1 MDTLKSGLAP
11 FVLREFINRH
21 KGRSD
26 QVLQQLLGEPVRDA
40 KGHFSNMDAA
50 ALLRVM
56 WESWNEVYRDT
67 LGHAERSLVSE
78 LRDIRNRWAHQESF
92 SSDDAYRALDSTH
105 RLLTAVS
112 SPEAGEIENMKMEL
126 LRVRFDEQA
135 RTQRR
140 RTPGTAIENQATGG
154 LAPWREVVSPHQ
166 DVASGRYQ
174 QAEFAADLWQVHLG
188 EGSPEYLDPS
198 EFFRRTYLTDSLKQL
213 LGGAVQR
220 LAGMGGDPV
229 VQLQTNFGGGKT
241 HSMLALYHLFS
252 GTTVSELSGMDAI
265 MQETEVAALPSVNRV
280 VLVGNRISPGN
291 PVSKTDGTEV
301 RTLWGEIAWQ
311 LGQAVGGEAEA
322 RRAYERIR
330 ADDERATNP
339 GDALRELLNEYGPSL
354 ILIDEWVAY
363 ARQLHDEGDL
373 PAGSFETQFT
383 FAQALSESAKLA
395 KPESTAPMD
404 GVRKAEGG

>member
-11 FVLREFINRH
+11 FVSREFINHH

-26 QVLQQLLGEPVRDA
+26 QVLQQVLGEPVQDA
-40 KGHFSNMDAA
+40 KGHFSNMDTA

-112 SPEAGEIENMKMEL
+112 SPEAGEVENMKMEL

-140 RTPGTAIENQATGG
+140 RTAGTAIENQATGG

-252 GTTVSELSGMDAI
+252 GAPVGGLSGMDAV
-265 MQETEVAALPSVNRV
+265 MQETGVAALPLGEPGGHSRQPDIAGQPSVKDGWHGSTNV
-280 VLVGNRISPGN
+280 VG
-291 PVSKTDGTEV
+291 
-301 RTLWGEIAWQ
+301 
-311 LGQAVGGEAEA
+311 
-322 RRAYERIR
+322 RACLAAR
-330 ADDERATNP
+330 ADGRGP
-339 GDALRELLNEYGPSL
+339 G
-354 ILIDEWVAY
+354 
-363 ARQLHDEGDL
+363 
-373 PAGSFETQFT
+373 
-383 FAQALSESAKLA
+383 
-395 KPESTAPMD
+395 
-404 GVRKAEGG
+404 